1 MSSQPQ
7 RYRRTSTPSQASL
20 IGRQRAEQ
28 LAPND
33 TARALQ
39 AAHTC
44 PDAWYR
50 VQALASVA
58 EYADQSAAL
67 SILEEAA
74 REAQSCHDPYAAVAV
89 MAWPIG
95 VAFRQGK
102 IAFAGRELKKCL
114 ERASEIEP
122 RASQAYALE
131 ILWQACFVEQQL
143 GHANAVWRRILEL
156 CHPDRS
162 WRAARLY
169 LHIAEI
175 QHERNHNAAAVVRA
189 MPPGKTRSW
198 LERRFRLA

>member
-1 MSSQPQ
+1 MSSHQQ
-7 RYRRTSTPSQASL
+7 RYPHTPTPSHASV
-20 IGRQRAEQ
+20 IGRQRAGQ
-28 LAPND
+28 LAPSD
-33 TARALQ
+33 TAKALQ
-39 AAHTC
+39 AARGC

-58 EYADQSAAL
+58 EYAGQSVAP

-74 REAQSCHDPYAAVAV
+74 REAQSCHDAYGAVAV

-95 VAFRQGK
+95 VAFRQGRL
-102 IAFAGRELKKCL
+102 AFAQRELTKCL
-114 ERASEIEP
+114 EQASDIEP

-131 ILWQACFVEQQL
+131 TLWRACFAEHPS
-143 GHANAVWRRILEL
+143 HAAPVWRRILEH

-175 QHERNHNAAAVVRA
+175 QHGRNRSAAAVIRA
-189 MPPGKTRSW
+189 MPPSKARSW
-198 LERRFRLA
+198 LERRFRIT